1 MFQYFSE
8 TIIND
13 VNTIK
18 QVKDKNDDV
27 IALTIDGVGAYMKD
41 ANDVKAVY
49 QRNYQPE
56 VKEKL
61 VKTLTVGST
70 AVDDVVR
77 FKVGTFQQGLVTSI
91 YADSQLKHVKP
102 FFVEIT
108 VVDLTKIGEEIAA
121 ALTKQLKLSDFKFF
135 TISGTGNVI
144 TLEGADCYTK
154 FAEVELVKL
163 KEVDKY
169 SEFQAFDVLYKWDGK
184 YESGDLQASEGN
196 GTVTRLIKDL
206 RVPTET
212 NHAPFA
218 PDFGGRPI
226 PGAQYTQFVIET
238 VTERR
243 ELGMGVVGANAES
256 FTKQIIFAKDSDVSG
271 AIASG
276 FTAIGKAPVVVTE
289 P

>member
-18 QVKDKNDDV
+18 QVKDKNNDV

-41 ANDVKAVY
+41 ANDVKVVY

-70 AVDDVVR
+70 AADDVVR

-108 VVDLTKIGEEIAA
+108 VVDPAKIGEEIAA

-135 TISGTGNVI
+135 TISGTGNDI

-196 GTVTRLIKDL
+196 GTVTRKSLIR
-206 RVPTET
+206 RV
-212 NHAPFA
+212 
-218 PDFGGRPI
+218 
-226 PGAQYTQFVIET
+226 T
-238 VTERR
+238 VPLPSE
-243 ELGMGVVGANAES
+243 A
-256 FTKQIIFAKDSDVSG
+256 
-271 AIASG
+271 
-276 FTAIGKAPVVVTE
+276 
-289 P
+289 